1 MSKPTLVIGNRNYSS
16 WSYRAWLI
24 LTKANIE
31 FDTVRIPLFVD
42 GFQDEIAKF
51 SPAGKVPIYIDD
63 DLTIWD
69 SLSIAEY
76 IAETHSELWPSQ
88 EQARATAR
96 TISAEMH
103 AGFSAVRNAMPMN
116 CRATGRKV
124 KITSEV
130 NAEVSRIQ
138 TSLDRVLTTYGNSGS
153 WLFGCFTIADAMYA
167 PIISRFITYGV
178 PMVPTVETYA
188 QMLQSDPYVTAW
200 YADACQESE
209 VIVVAE
215 LGHS

>member
-31 FDTVRIPLFVD
+31 FDIVRIPLFAD
-42 GFQDEIAKF
+42 GFKDQIAKF

-76 IAETHSELWPSQ
+76 IAEKHSELWPSQ
-88 EQARATAR
+88 EKVRAIARA
-96 TISAEMH
+96 ISAEMH

-116 CRATGRKV
+116 CRATGRKA

-138 TSLDRVLTTYGNSGS
+138 TSLDRVLTTYGDSGS
-153 WLFGCFTIADAMYA
+153 WLFGRFTIADAMYA

-178 PMVPTVETYA
+178 PMVPAVETYA
-188 QMLQSDPYVTAW
+188 QMLQSDPDVTAW
-200 YADACQESE
+200 YADAHQESE
-209 VIVVAE
+209 VIEIAE

>member
-31 FDTVRIPLFVD
+31 FDIVRIPLFAD
-42 GFQDEIAKF
+42 GFQDQIAKF

-76 IAETHSELWPSQ
+76 TAEKYSELWPSQ
-88 EQARATAR
+88 EKARAIAR

-116 CRATGRKV
+116 CRATSRKV

-138 TSLDRVLTTYGNSGS
+138 TSLDRVLTTYGDSGS
-153 WLFGCFTIADAMYA
+153 WLFSSG
-167 PIISRFITYGV
+167 PR
-178 PMVPTVETYA
+178 
-188 QMLQSDPYVTAW
+188 
-200 YADACQESE
+200 
-209 VIVVAE
+209 
-215 LGHS
+215 